1 MCWWIQKWCALEEAP
16 TKNQTKR
23 ESYSKDFLFSRPLM
37 YRCCWCSETMMMMP
51 DSRSKKDDDDGLL
64 LLLLLLL
71 LVVVVVYVVYST
83 RKASLINRFELEKT
97 RFCSRSFKRSA
108 GLDDRLWKKK
118 KTNNANTNTKKRSAD
133 QSSLGKR
140 RRSRTSAS
148 FLATCSSNSAC
159 GPYPSAAQTGVHII
173 V

>member
-23 ESYSKDFLFSRPLM
+23 ESYSKDFLFSRPL
-37 YRCCWCSETMMMMP
+37 YRCCWCSETMMMP
-51 DSRSKKDDDDGLL
+51 DSRSKKDDDG

-118 KTNNANTNTKKRSAD
+118 KKTNNANTNTKKRSAAP
-133 QSSLGKR
+133 SSLGKRR

>member
-1 MCWWIQKWCALEEAP
+1 
-16 TKNQTKR
+16 
-23 ESYSKDFLFSRPLM
+23 M

-51 DSRSKKDDDDGLL
+51 DSRSKKDDDG
-64 LLLLLLL
+64 LLLLLL

-118 KTNNANTNTKKRSAD
+118 KTNANTNTKKRSAAP
-133 QSSLGKR
+133 SLGKR

>member
-1 MCWWIQKWCALEEAP
+1 
-16 TKNQTKR
+16 
-23 ESYSKDFLFSRPLM
+23 M

-51 DSRSKKDDDDGLL
+51 DSRSKKDDDGL

-118 KTNNANTNTKKRSAD
+118 KTNNANTNTKKRSAAP
-133 QSSLGKR
+133 SLGKR

-159 GPYPSAAQTGVHII
+159 GPYPSAAQTGVHIFFDYSPNLCGLFF
-173 V
+173 VCFL

>member
-1 MCWWIQKWCALEEAP
+1 
-16 TKNQTKR
+16 
-23 ESYSKDFLFSRPLM
+23 M

-51 DSRSKKDDDDGLL
+51 DSRSKKDDDGL

-159 GPYPSAAQTGVHII
+159 GPYPSAAQTGVHI